1 MHSEATDLHQQRL
14 HKVLALLK
22 VSGAHSVL
30 DLGCGSGALLACLLA
45 DTQFARILGV
55 EQSGIGLVQAKQR
68 LAEPMAANPGRLEL
82 VCASYTERSPRFIG
96 FDAAAMVE
104 TIEHVP
110 SARLSEVEQA
120 VFGFYRP
127 GMLIMTTPNREY
139 NPLFDLAPGEF
150 RDEDHWFEWD
160 RAKFRQWGLG
170 IARRHGYRVT
180 FGGVG
185 EEHPYLGHP
194 TQLAQFVRQS

>member
-1 MHSEATDLHQQRL
+1 MSELHSDRLETVTQRL
-14 HKVLALLK
+14 KA
-22 VSGAHSVL
+22 SGARSVI
-30 DLGCGSGALLACLLA
+30 DLGCGSGALLAYLMEEP
-45 DTQFARILGV
+45 QFVRLMGV

-68 LAEPMAANPGRLEL
+68 LEEPMAAEPGRLEL
-82 VCASYTERSPRFIG
+82 VCASYTERSSRFQD
-96 FDAAAMVE
+96 FEAAAMVE

-110 SARLSEVEQA
+110 STRLSEVEQA
-120 VFGFYRP
+120 VFGCYRP
-127 GMLIMTTPNREY
+127 GLLVMTTPNREY

-150 RDEDHWFEWD
+150 RDVDHWFEWD
-160 RAKFRQWGLG
+160 RAKFRQWGQG
-170 IARRHGYRVT
+170 VARRHGYRVT